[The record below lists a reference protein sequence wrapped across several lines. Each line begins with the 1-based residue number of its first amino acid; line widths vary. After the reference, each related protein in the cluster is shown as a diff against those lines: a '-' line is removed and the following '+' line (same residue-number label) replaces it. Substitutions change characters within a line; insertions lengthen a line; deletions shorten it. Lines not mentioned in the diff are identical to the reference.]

1 MERVHKQNYTII
13 LIGIAL
19 LSVMSLFAYGL
30 TAAGFLGVGILV
42 GSGILSTICK
52 AVIKDDL
59 MKAVGITVFPAI
71 ATLIYSGVQG
81 GNPIAFLANYVFLAM
96 MAAYFERKQVIAFA
110 GVIGGISLICAVF
123 WPQII
128 EGPEGSVVHAV
139 TKVILFLLMA
149 GVLVNSTTRGHELL
163 DTATDTLEVVKQNE
177 KTATDIAENLNG
189 VIASC
194 RENVEK
200 LSVQAESVNQAATQM
215 GTVVEN
221 TTGATVTV
229 GEKVTGASEQIEK
242 NYELAKNLEDNF
254 VAMNQVV
261 SEGDTEANLV
271 KENLQ
276 DMSEVVASAQD
287 ATETLL
293 EEMKRITDIL
303 GQINAIASQTSL
315 LSLNASIEAARAGE
329 HGRGFAVV
337 ADEIRALAEQ
347 STQAAG
353 NIKNILDG
361 LANTTNDVATK
372 ISEGAQAAV
381 GGVEKM
387 TSLLGVFET
396 IRKSTEDAHGVVQEE
411 YGVIEDVRQEFG
423 QIQAEVETLVASTE
437 ENTAMIENI
446 VESIAKQKD
455 SVEGVEGEITNIS
468 ELSDT
473 LRIQFKQKKEEVR

>member
-1 MERVHKQNYTII
+1 M
-13 LIGIAL
+13 
-19 LSVMSLFAYGL
+19 
-30 TAAGFLGVGILV
+30 
-42 GSGILSTICK
+42 
-52 AVIKDDL
+52 
-59 MKAVGITVFPAI
+59 
-71 ATLIYSGVQG
+71 
-81 GNPIAFLANYVFLAM
+81 
-96 MAAYFERKQVIAFA
+96 
-110 GVIGGISLICAVF
+110 
-123 WPQII
+123 
-128 EGPEGSVVHAV
+128 
-139 TKVILFLLMA
+139 
-149 GVLVNSTTRGHELL
+149 
-163 DTATDTLEVVKQNE
+163 VKQNE

-423 QIQAEVETLVASTE
+423 QIQAEVEILVASTE